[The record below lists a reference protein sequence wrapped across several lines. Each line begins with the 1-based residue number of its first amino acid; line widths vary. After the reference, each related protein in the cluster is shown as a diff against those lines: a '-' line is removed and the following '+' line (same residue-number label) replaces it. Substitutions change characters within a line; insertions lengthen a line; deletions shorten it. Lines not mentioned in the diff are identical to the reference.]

1 MNGVEP
7 PGRPDTDHVLTRQ
20 RRAILQFIRSFGQR
34 HGYPP
39 TLREIGAAAGLVPS
53 TVSYHRSILEKHGYL
68 SHSAGLPRTAVEPPP
83 GYPAIRPG
91 ADEVEVPLVGRIAAG
106 LPALIGE
113 LAEGTYLLPRQLVGG
128 GTLFMLT
135 VAGDSMIGASIAD
148 GDLVVVRQQ
157 PTAEN
162 GEIVAAMVGN
172 GAEAEATVKTLQR
185 ANGHLWLKP
194 HNPDYAPIPGDD
206 ATILGKGGCRA
217 PPGLT
222 EPVTLMARTRHALT
236 AAALGLA
243 AAGLS
248 GTALTE
254 EEKHLPA
261 YWWRMG
267 RSRPERG
274 RPLLPIPS

>member
-1 MNGVEP
+1 MAWSR
-7 PGRPDTDHVLTRQ
+7 PGGQIQTTCSPGSGGRFCSSSAASGSATATRRPCARLA
-20 RRAILQFIRSFGQR
+20 RRPAWSPL
-34 HGYPP
+34 H
-39 TLREIGAAAGLVPS
+39 
-53 TVSYHRSILEKHGYL
+53 VSYHRSILEKHGYL

-206 ATILGKGGCRA
+206 ATILGKVVAVLHR
-217 PPGLT
+217 
-222 EPVTLMARTRHALT
+222 V
-236 AAALGLA
+236 
-243 AAGLS
+243 
-248 GTALTE
+248 
-254 EEKHLPA
+254 
-261 YWWRMG
+261 
-267 RSRPERG
+267 
-274 RPLLPIPS
+274 